1 MINLDDTKRN
11 VLLVGGAGTGKSY
24 ILRQY
29 AEAHPNTILCA
40 PTGIAAVNIGGATMH
55 SVFAIPRDSIG
66 TRVTK
71 KQDSAV
77 RLLAAA
83 DAVLIDEISMA
94 RSDVFS
100 FAMKVLQK
108 AEKRKGSKIRV
119 IAAGDFA
126 QLPPVVTVED
136 AKRMKKAGL
145 DPSGYAFTAPIW
157 NKMHFQVCELTDI
170 KRQNDLDFINALN
183 DIRVGRPAG
192 LKYFEPMVDASLAP
206 STDGAKDRLVQD
218 IMSTHAIYICG
229 TNIEAQTVNDAC
241 LASLTTPATGYTAE
255 ITGRVMIAPADKVV
269 MYKPGERVIFTV
281 NDVVHSQF
289 QNGTL
294 GTVSACFADHVLV
307 QIDGGAEINVY
318 AHTWTL
324 YAYRTAGG
332 AIIRSETG
340 TERQIPLK
348 AAYAITVHKSQ
359 GKTVDA
365 AIVSPRTFAPG
376 QLYVALSRVRAPT
389 GLRLT
394 ERLTSDMLITSDEAQ
409 RFAEN
414 GYKWESKSARKAPK
428 KTDGEKTAAKKNA
441 KKVAK
446 PKKTEPKK
454 TVGKKSATVKKSKP
468 AAKSARPAAPQ
479 AKRKSGRKTV
489 IAKTAGRK
497 KTVKSAGKHK
507 TARTTRAPKKATKPA
522 QKAKA
527 TVKAVPKPKSTAKAG
542 GKAKPKAKPKTV
554 VKKQVRKVMHTDPAT
569 DAVRAMSTTRL

>member
-1 MINLDDTKRN
+1 MINLDDTERN

-66 TRVTK
+66 ARVTK

-126 QLPPVVTVED
+126 QLPPVVTSDD

-145 DPSGYAFTAPIW
+145 DPSGYAFTSPIW
-157 NKMHFQVCELTDI
+157 NKMHFRVCELTDI

-206 STDGAKDRLVQD
+206 NTEGARDRLVQD

-229 TNIEAQTVNDAC
+229 TNTEAQTVNDAC

-269 MYKPGERVIFTV
+269 MYKPGELVIFTV
-281 NDVVHSQF
+281 NDVVHNQF

-348 AAYAITVHKSQ
+348 AAYAITVHKAQ

-376 QLYVALSRVRAPT
+376 QLYVALSRVRTPA

-414 GYKWESKSARKAPK
+414 GYKWEPKPARKAPK
-428 KTDGEKTAAKKNA
+428 KTDGEKTVSKKNI
-441 KKVAK
+441 KKTAE

-454 TVGKKSATVKKSKP
+454 TVGKKSAAVKKLKP
-468 AAKSARPAAPQ
+468 AAKSARSAAPQ
-479 AKRKSGRKTV
+479 KKKKASGKAVAT
-489 IAKTAGRK
+489 KTAGRK
-497 KTVKSAGKHK
+497 KTSKPAGKRKTVRVTQVTKK
-507 TARTTRAPKKATKPA
+507 TAKPA
-522 QKAKA
+522 QKAKTA
-527 TVKAVPKPKSTAKAG
+527 VKAAPKRKSTAKAG
-542 GKAKPKAKPKTV
+542 GKVKSKAKPKTT
-554 VKKQVRKVMHTDPAT
+554 VKKQTRKVAHAGTAA
-569 DAVRAMSTTRL
+569 DAIRAI